1 MELITLKVEGM
12 KCGMCESHVCDYIR
26 KVLPKAKKVKANHM
40 KNTASFVLEQNGV
53 DIKPVMDE
61 ISSGGY
67 HVEGFTRD
75 PYEKKGLF
83 SFLKK

>member
-1 MELITLKVEGM
+1 
-12 KCGMCESHVCDYIR
+12 
-26 KVLPKAKKVKANHM
+26 M
-40 KNTASFVLEQNGV
+40 KNTASFVLEQDGV